1 MNSMSIQNDRFNEI
15 STENQR
21 RIKKILEEDPENN
34 AKASSKAKRVYQYCI
49 KNHDA
54 KPNTEDEEM
63 LSLIE
68 KFGGWHMTGN
78 FNASMTFTER
88 VSKIFVL

>member
-1 MNSMSIQNDRFNEI
+1 MSIQNDRFNEI

-34 AKASSKAKRVYQYCI
+34 TKASSKAKRVYQYCI

-68 KFGGWHMTGN
+68 KCGGWHMTGN